1 MASKLHKN
9 RGTCCT
15 AALPFYL
22 FPIRYGSGFG
32 VAFHSA
38 LVAQWLVP
46 QWLVPFSM
54 TRVLFQYAVV

>member
-46 QWLVPFSM
+46 FSM